1 MGKGWGWKL
10 NNNLREINP
19 GTPFLSGPL
28 TIIRNM
34 IRRRRIVY
42 NFIRR
47 DIRLKYRNSSFGYF
61 WSLLEPLLLSG
72 VYFILFTII
81 SDRPREDYAFLV
93 VLGVISWSFFSRALR
108 ASIVSLTNNEMMIKQ
123 VYLPREIFAVT
134 SVGSNLVIT
143 FFSLF
148 MSIPFIIY
156 FDISLNQNILL
167 VPVGLLILAILSLGI
182 GLMMSWINAINRD
195 IEHLFAV
202 IARAGFFLSPVMW
215 TIEMVIER
223 SPDTG
228 LQYALL
234 NPVVVPITMIRNGL
248 TGEEFPDEIKLIW
261 ILYSVFF
268 SILSFILGSMLFK
281 KMEPV
286 VIKKL

>member
-1 MGKGWGWKL
+1 L
-10 NNNLREINP
+10 NTTLREINP
-19 GTPFLSGPL
+19 SASFLSGPL
-28 TIIRNM
+28 TVIKNM

-42 NFIRR
+42 NFIKR

-93 VLGVISWSFFSRALR
+93 VLGVISWGFFSRSLR
-108 ASIVSLTNNEMMIKQ
+108 SSIVSLTNNDMMIKQ

-148 MSIPFIIY
+148 ISIPFIIY
-156 FDISLNQNILL
+156 FDLSLNLNLLL
-167 VPVGLLILAILSLGI
+167 VPIGLLILAVLSLGI

-195 IEHLFAV
+195 VEHFFAV
-202 IARAGFFLSPVMW
+202 VTRAGFFLSPVMW

-223 SPDTG
+223 SPDSG

-261 ILYSVFF
+261 VLYSVSF
-268 SILSFILGSMLFK
+268 SILSFILGSMFFK